1 VTASRSPDN
10 VLTVYYYDDFGALYA
25 FEREGAR
32 YYVGSD
38 HLGTPKVITD
48 NLGNIIRQI
57 EYDSW
62 GVKISDSNPSFDLPV
77 GFAGG
82 IPDDATGL
90 VRFGF
95 RDYEPGTGRWAAKDP
110 IFFKSG
116 QANLFVYIGN
126 DPVNLKD
133 PSGLWTAQFGV
144 TVNVQWGPI
153 SITGSA
159 GIAFDGRGGVATYA
173 SGGGGLGVGART
185 SGGVSASV
193 STAQTVEDL
202 AGPFNNFSV
211 GAGLGPDVSADY
223 FVGTS
228 PNGPVIGGGLT
239 VGVGL
244 GAGGSTTVTGTGVCP
259 LRRGR

>member
-38 HLGTPKVITD
+38 HLGTPKVVTD
-48 NLGNIIRQI
+48 NTGAVVKMY

-62 GVKISDSNPSFDLPV
+62 GSRTVLADYDPTLDLPV

-110 IFFKSG
+110 IFFRGG
-116 QANLFVYIGN
+116 QANLFQYVLN
-126 DPVNLKD
+126 NPVNLID
-133 PSGLWTAQFGV
+133 PTGEVLPLVVVKIVAGVLVGTTAWGYIAPLFLPDKREELSLPPGSPPGSMNPGYPGGLPFVPPPRSCPA
-144 TVNVQWGPI
+144 PI
-153 SITGSA
+153 S
-159 GIAFDGRGGVATYA
+159 GR
-173 SGGGGLGVGART
+173 
-185 SGGVSASV
+185 
-193 STAQTVEDL
+193 
-202 AGPFNNFSV
+202 
-211 GAGLGPDVSADY
+211 
-223 FVGTS
+223 
-228 PNGPVIGGGLT
+228 
-239 VGVGL
+239 
-244 GAGGSTTVTGTGVCP
+244 
-259 LRRGR
+259 